1 MFDPNSKP
9 KQWLVKLQAKKE
21 SSGIM
26 PHAFESVG
34 KCEGV
39 NPHTSNGAFT
49 LGVGVPKDF

>member
-26 PHAFESVG
+26 SHAFESVG